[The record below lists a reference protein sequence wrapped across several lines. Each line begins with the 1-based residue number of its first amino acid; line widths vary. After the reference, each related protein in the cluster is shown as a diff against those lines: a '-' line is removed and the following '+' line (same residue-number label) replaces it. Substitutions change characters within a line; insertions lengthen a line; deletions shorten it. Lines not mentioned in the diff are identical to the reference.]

1 MKLRKMIP
9 PIPERKVG
17 ELGVME
23 GDDLLLVVG
32 KKGCRGDPSYL
43 PATIMPRSI
52 GDCWAVNTTGC
63 SIKELHNLNKSQE
76 ACF

>member
-17 ELGVME
+17 EVGVVE

-32 KKGCRGDPSYL
+32 KKGCEGDPSYL

-52 GDCWAVNTTGC
+52 GDCWAVKTTGC
-63 SIKELHNLNKSQE
+63 SIKELTDETK
-76 ACF
+76 